1 MLDVIDVYLRW
12 IIWNVFIMK
21 VYKQMDIPGNKK
33 GHIKIMY
40 IFIVHDLLFVTR

>member
-33 GHIKIMY
+33 
-40 IFIVHDLLFVTR
+40 VTYKDHVYFHSS